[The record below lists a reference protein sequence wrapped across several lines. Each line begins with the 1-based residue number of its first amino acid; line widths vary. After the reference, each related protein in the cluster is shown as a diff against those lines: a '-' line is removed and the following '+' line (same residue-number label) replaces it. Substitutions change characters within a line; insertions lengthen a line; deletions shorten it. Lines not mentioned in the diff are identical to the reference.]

1 MATITDPDFLRD
13 AATDSAQNIY
23 INTALRTIKV
33 RNNEASANP
42 NKGPVLDN
50 TGVTLQALYSFL
62 KEEWKND
69 PNNKTLIAYP
79 FPLIAITPEQ
89 FEFRFG
95 WTPADDSSR
104 TLIRTAGWREYA
116 ADNTTLKRQYM
127 GVISLGTIDGDQN
140 EDGAGDQDKAYY
152 GFFNSGTLAPVAGP
166 FNFNYAGPVNEAV
179 QTLDSTS
186 FDYRTDTMTVF
197 IRQYAKTYDQ
207 TNTTDIG
214 ITAGTP
220 LPYNVQRFPL
230 AEGTDLNVVDRTGA
244 ALTDTIITNNS
255 QAGEKYDSADGNG
268 PKIIFL
274 TDSALS
280 NTFGYTKDLSGG
292 PYGFGIKIDGIAGD
306 GSGNLSKTEIY
317 SWVQYRLRADT
328 NIEDSSG
335 ATKVGKLTD
344 ELLEFVG
351 STLKT
356 KNATNLDGG
365 GTGVAIINFL
375 ATDVND
381 LAFRDNTET
390 ERTFPFTA
398 AGVISFSNEILLDS
412 SNAKF
417 FMYHEYTRSY
427 TGNIAIANVG
437 PASSNPL
444 LDSAN
449 FTLSGFTFT
458 PLNSVQNPLG
468 LQAGRYFKLTGATND
483 NNNQIWKVLAV
494 SDSTKFSAETFDD
507 LPAVNATSFAGSI
520 RTRPINSP
528 DAVLV
533 DSAGTI
539 VENTGGI
546 NSTLAP
552 ANLSTGTYTFEYDY
566 DGNTQYDRVISTN
579 VPIVIRALGLENGS
593 FVELGGVNITR
604 STTNSYS
611 VISAVERNYSN
622 Q

>member
-1 MATITDPDFLRD
+1 MATIIDPDFLRD

-23 INTALRTIKV
+23 IDTALRTIKV
-33 RNNEASANP
+33 RNNSLSANP
-42 NKGPVLDN
+42 NKGPVLDK

-89 FEFRFG
+89 FEFRYG

-104 TLIRTAGWREYA
+104 SFLRTAGWREYA

-127 GVISLGTIDGDQN
+127 GVISLGNIDGDQN
-140 EDGAGDQDKAYY
+140 GDDVGDQDKAYY
-152 GFFNSGTLAPVAGP
+152 GFFNSSTLAPVAGP

-186 FDYRTDTMTVF
+186 YDYRSRTMTVF
-197 IRQYAKTYDQ
+197 IRQPSKTYDQ

-214 ITAGTP
+214 ITAGTS

-230 AEGTDLNVVDRTGA
+230 AEGADLNVVDRTGT
-244 ALTDTIITNNS
+244 ALTDTILNTNS

-274 TDSALS
+274 SDSALS
-280 NTFGYTKDLSGG
+280 STFGYTKDLSGG
-292 PYGFGIKIDGIAGD
+292 PYGFGIKIDGVAGD

-317 SWVQYRLRADT
+317 SWVQYRLRATT
-328 NIEDSSG
+328 NIEDSAG

-365 GTGVAIINFL
+365 GTGVAIVNFL

-398 AGVISFSNEILLDS
+398 AGIVSFSNEILLDS

-417 FMYHEYTRSY
+417 FMYHEYTRAY
-427 TGNIAIANVG
+427 TGNIAIANAG
-437 PASSNPL
+437 IAAGNPL

-449 FTLSGFTFT
+449 FTLAGFTTT
-458 PLNSVQNPLG
+458 PLLSIQNPLG
-468 LQAGRYFKLTGATND
+468 LSANRYFKLTGATND
-483 NNNQIWKVLAV
+483 NNNQVWKVSFV
-494 SDSTKFSAETFDD
+494 WDSSRFSAVTFDD
-507 LPAVNATSFAGSI
+507 LPAANATSFAGSI

-546 NSTLAP
+546 TSTLAP

-579 VPIVIRALGLENGS
+579 VPIVIRALGLSNGS
-593 FVELGGVNITR
+593 FVELTGVNITR

-622 Q
+622 T